1 MSIEIFGICDP
12 AFNAV
17 KLALQENF
25 DSGDEVG
32 EAVAVWAEGR
42 QVVDLWAG
50 HRDAARRLPW
60 QRDTIAC
67 MFSVGNPG
75 GVVPDLAQAVA
86 EIGVAA
92 YSLAFLKQ
100 LFLGCEQILVAP
112 PLFAADEGN
121 PVGQI
126 IFRLLG
132 RIP

>member
-1 MSIEIFGICDP
+1 MFEWVSGRRLRHPPEITPRNCVLQAVVAPKQLTIDREGRRPEDAQRPRLVRRGIECLGYFGGIC
-12 AFNAV
+12 A
-17 KLALQENF
+17 
-25 DSGDEVG
+25 
-32 EAVAVWAEGR
+32 
-42 QVVDLWAG
+42 
-50 HRDAARRLPW
+50 RD
-60 QRDTIAC
+60 
-67 MFSVGNPG
+67 NPG